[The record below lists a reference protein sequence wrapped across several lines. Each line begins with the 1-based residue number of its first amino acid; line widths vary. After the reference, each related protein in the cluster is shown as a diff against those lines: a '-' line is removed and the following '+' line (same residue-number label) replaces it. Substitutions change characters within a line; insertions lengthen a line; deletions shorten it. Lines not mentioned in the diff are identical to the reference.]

1 MVKKIIF
8 LLIAVLIIYSA
19 VIIAIPHYNYYAF
32 KSEVREILRLSIT
45 EKNLPLNAE
54 IMKLAEQYDIP
65 ITEDNIVLWQKNEI
79 YYTKI
84 SWEETVSFLGL
95 YEKTFEFYFDTSE

>member
-1 MVKKIIF
+1 MKKIIL

-19 VIIAIPHYNYYAF
+19 VIVAIPHYNYFAF
-32 KSEVREILRLSIT
+32 KSEVREILKVSIT
-45 EKNLPLNAE
+45 VKNLQLSAE

-79 YYTKI
+79 YYAKI
-84 SWEETVSFLGL
+84 SWKETVSFLGL

>member
-8 LLIAVLIIYSA
+8 LLIAGLIIYSA
-19 VIIAIPHYNYYAF
+19 VIIAMPQYNYFAF
-32 KSEVREILRLSIT
+32 KSEVKEILILSIT
-45 EKNLPLNAE
+45 EKNMKVNAE

-65 ITEDNIVLWQKNEI
+65 ITEDNIVLWQKNEM
-79 YYTKI
+79 YYAKI

-95 YEKTFEFYFDTSE
+95 YEKTFAFYFDTSE